1 MRLACLLACLPL
13 AAHAETS
20 LTPLFGTWAET
31 TGACASDQTWVLA
44 EGSLIIGGDGGQTCG
59 YVPVEGEALTL
70 DLLCPIAGE
79 TMQASA
85 RRITLVPDGANR
97 LSLDDNGQTLALQRC
112 PEGE

>member
-13 AAHAETS
+13 AAEADTR
-20 LTPLFGTWAET
+20 LTPLFGIWAET
-31 TGACASDQTWVLA
+31 AEACTSDQTWDIS
-44 EGSLIIGGDGGQTCG
+44 EGGLIIGGDGGQTCG

-85 RRITLVPDGANR
+85 RRITLVPDGADR
-97 LSLDDNGQTLALQRC
+97 LSVTDEAQTLTLQRC
-112 PEGE
+112 PEAE

>member
-13 AAHAETS
+13 AAQADTR

-31 TGACASDQTWVLA
+31 AEACASDQTWDLS
-44 EGSLIIGGDGGQTCG
+44 EGNLIIGGDGGQTCG
-59 YVPVEGEALTL
+59 YVPVEGEALTR

-85 RRITLVPDGANR
+85 RRVTLAPIGNDQ
-97 LSLDDNGQTLALQRC
+97 LSIDDNGQTLTLQRC
-112 PEGE
+112 PEAE

>member
-13 AAHAETS
+13 AAQAETS

-31 TGACASDQTWVLA
+31 TEACTTDQTWVLA
-44 EGSLIIGGDGGQTCG
+44 ESSLIIGGDGAQTCG

-70 DLLCPIAGE
+70 DLLCPVAGE

-85 RRITLVPDGANR
+85 RRITLAPDGADR
-97 LSLDDNGQTLALQRC
+97 MSVGDNGQTLALQRC
-112 PEGE
+112 PSGE

>member
-13 AAHAETS
+13 AAQADTR

-31 TGACASDQTWVLA
+31 AEACASDQTWDLS

-59 YVPVEGEALTL
+59 YVLEEGEALTL

-85 RRITLVPDGANR
+85 RRISLAPDGADR
-97 LSLDDNGQTLALQRC
+97 LSVEDNGQTLTLQRC
-112 PEGE
+112 PEAE